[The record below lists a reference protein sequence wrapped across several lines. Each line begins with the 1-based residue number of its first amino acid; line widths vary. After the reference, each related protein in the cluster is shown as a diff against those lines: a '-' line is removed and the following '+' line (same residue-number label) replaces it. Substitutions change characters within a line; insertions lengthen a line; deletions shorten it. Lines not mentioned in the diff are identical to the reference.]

1 MMIITNS
8 CRPIVAKLKYK
19 KLLNQLQLLCH
30 SNVDTDH
37 NLYTTPPCD
46 LQSARLFREALQKT
60 GVNIKPILL
69 RLKDRENAE
78 NDRSFDRIS
87 INFPLFEME
96 FLRNWFGNPAQGR

>member
-1 MMIITNS
+1 MEA
-8 CRPIVAKLKYK
+8 IVLAVFPLLVVVKM
-19 KLLNQLQLLCH
+19 LLNF
-30 SNVDTDH
+30 SNCCTK
-37 NLYTTPPCD
+37 T
-46 LQSARLFREALQKT
+46 QSCSLSLVVSIATRVAVSRSIAKT
-60 GVNIKPILL
+60 GVNIRLILL